1 MKKSLNKEINLL
13 YKENDTYQY
22 AFIVNK
28 SANLVYEPNNAL
40 EDFYCRMAYA
50 NEKDSFVNR
59 RLKELFDERQYTH
72 FFTKKFGI

>member
-1 MKKSLNKEINLL
+1 M
-13 YKENDTYQY
+13 
-22 AFIVNK
+22 NK